1 MLFRSGNRR
10 FLCFEV
16 EHINTQHGIP
26 LDQLFAQLLSLYERG
41 FQYWFNEEEIA
52 LVNEK
57 NAQFRAVS
65 VEEEALTTFFETC
78 NEEEASVFMQT
89 TQIQQ
94 VLVQKTGFRSL
105 SIQTLGHVLRDMKF
119 ERTKR
124 NGDRKSTR
132 LNSSHYQQSRMP
144 SSA

>member
-1 MLFRSGNRR
+1 MFWSWTYKYSTWNSPRPTICTIIKPLWK
-10 FLCFEV
+10 
-16 EHINTQHGIP
+16 GIP
-26 LDQLFAQLLSLYERG
+26 V
-41 FQYWFNEEEIA
+41 WFNEEEIA

-124 NGDRKSTR
+124 NGVYGYFLKEK
-132 LNSSHYQQSRMP
+132 QSE
-144 SSA
+144 